1 MATTGTTSNRTKL
14 MAGVV
19 IAAGSLGL
27 AALVG
32 PAGVATAQPDVS
44 VNGEPVAPPTPGL
57 VIPWPGGDWA
67 GHDWTTG
74 WPGGAFNDPDDNK
87 GGGGYA
93 NGVAGGAWN
102 HTN

>member
-1 MATTGTTSNRTKL
+1 MATFGTTSNRGKL
-14 MAGVV
+14 MACVV
-19 IAAGSLGL
+19 VAAGSMGL

-32 PAGVATAQPDVS
+32 PAGVASADPV
-44 VNGEPVAPPTPGL
+44 VILNGEEVDPPGL

-67 GHDWTTG
+67 GHDWSKG

-87 GGGGYA
+87 GGGGYV

>member
-1 MATTGTTSNRTKL
+1 

-57 VIPWPGGDWA
+57 VIPWSGGDWA